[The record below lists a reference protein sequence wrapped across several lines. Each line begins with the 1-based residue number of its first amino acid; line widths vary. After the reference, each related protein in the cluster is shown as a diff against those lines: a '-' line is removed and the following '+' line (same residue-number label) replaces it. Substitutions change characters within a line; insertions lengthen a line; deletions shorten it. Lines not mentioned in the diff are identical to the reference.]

1 MLANP
6 ATELEPTA
14 SSPTGLLAPDYRRA
28 ENAALELLNRA
39 GVYHPPV
46 NPIEIAGLVGVN
58 VRFVR
63 FSGASEG
70 VSGLFNF
77 RENAIYV
84 NNDDAGKRQTFT
96 IAHELGHKVLHED
109 WAETDAYKVLWRDL
123 RRQSND
129 RRETEANAFAAS
141 LLMPR
146 EMVKQYSALNASQL
160 SRLFAVSEAV
170 VKIRLQTLSNVI

>member
-1 MLANP
+1 MP
-6 ATELEPTA
+6 D
-14 SSPTGLLAPDYRRA
+14 SKGLLSPDYKAA
-28 ENAALELLNRA
+28 ESAALELLNRA

-46 NPIEIAGLVGVN
+46 NPIEIAQLVGLD
-58 VRFVR
+58 VRFVQ
-63 FSGASEG
+63 FSGVSEG

-84 NNDDAGKRQTFT
+84 NNNDAGKRQTFT
-96 IAHELGHKVLHED
+96 IAHELGHAILHKD
-109 WAETDAYKVLWRDL
+109 WAETDEYKVLWRDL

-129 RRETEANAFAAS
+129 RRETEANTFAAN

-146 EMVKQYSALNASQL
+146 AMVKPYAMLNVSQL

-170 VKIRLQTLSNVI
+170 VKIRLQNLSNVL